1 MPGKWQAPSQFRS
14 STTLLLRLL
23 TMTVS
28 SLWKVLDRANCGKLV
43 GVQDLTCS
51 TAGGAAGN
59 RRGDSRR
66 LALAVDLSIWI
77 CEGLASVALS
87 EHHTNPALHL
97 VFSRTVKLLS
107 MGIKLVGVVEG
118 KRRVRGAGC
127 AENNNQAQEHDKFR
141 QRRSGTAF
149 WKACNDCQQLLR
161 LLGVPVVRA
170 KAEGEALCALLNQ
183 RGIVDGVIS
192 NDGDCLLFGA
202 KTVYAKFSIE
212 NLANARV
219 VRYDL
224 EDLRAVIEASDDSD
238 LTQEEIGT
246 ISLSRDDL
254 IAFALLTGSDLAGSG
269 IHKVGHKKAIRFIRK
284 CQLDYPLSKESAAM
298 EELRSWART
307 AAVAQPN
314 DESRPGS
321 PAKTKCCS
329 QCSHPGT
336 KGCHKKHGCEVCGT
350 GPGEPCHQLTSDDKF
365 RKSLRSKALQVQP
378 PFEPSFVCSAYMN
391 PNDNQLPLQLAKTT
405 AESLRMAHPSLREI
419 LNWEV
424 IVKGQSLEASREHV
438 KQSVVRLMSRNELL
452 YYQAS
457 DRPSQTSDPR
467 QALSREH
474 PIPQKITKLIV
485 QNSIPCYQVSWVVKA
500 TLTDDSGNG
509 IDGYEYST
517 IEPRHLFDDRYPQ
530 LVGAFQAV
538 EKERQKQGNA
548 EQQKRA
554 KFLEEVLGMGF
565 AERGE
570 PRDPNETES
579 PRRNKKLEKEKKKR
593 RDFFDQ
599 KAREGD
605 AGKHRNGEKSKPRRR
620 RGGGGG
626 DDVACL
632 LHATGIARSPIA
644 KPEKSSPSGMEI
656 FVETKQADACANTV
670 GTPSRGVTKEPG
682 KGVYC
687 QMGGYVIEI
696 TPLKATLPV
705 GISPPRYT
713 LRRDS
718 N

>member
-1 MPGKWQAPSQFRS
+1 
-14 STTLLLRLL
+14 
-23 TMTVS
+23 MTVS

-51 TAGGAAGN
+51 STSNAVAGN
-59 RRGDSRR
+59 RRCSSRR

-87 EHHTNPALHL
+87 EHHANPALHI
-97 VFSRTVKLLS
+97 VFSRTIKLLS
-107 MGIKLVGVVEG
+107 MGVKLVGVVEG
-118 KRRVRGAGC
+118 KRRVRGAGSD
-127 AENNNQAQEHDKFR
+127 ENNNQGQDLDKFR

-212 NLANARV
+212 NLENSRV
-219 VRYDL
+219 VRYDK
-224 EDLRAVIEASDDSD
+224 EELRAVIEASDDLDVS
-238 LTQEEIGT
+238 QEEVGT

-269 IHKVGHKKAIRFIRK
+269 LHKVGHKKAIRLIRK
-284 CQLDYPLSKESAAM
+284 CQLDYPLSRESAAM
-298 EELRSWART
+298 DELRSWART
-307 AAVAQPN
+307 AAVNHPI
-314 DESRPGS
+314 DEPIAGS
-321 PAKTKCCS
+321 PTKTKCCS
-329 QCSHPGT
+329 RCSHPGS

-365 RKSLRSKALQVQP
+365 RKSLRSKALQVRP
-378 PFEPSFVCSAYMN
+378 PFEPSFVFNAYMA

-405 AESLRMAHPSLREI
+405 AESLCMAHPSLRDI
-419 LNWEV
+419 LGWKV
-424 IVKGQSLEASREHV
+424 IVKGQSLEASREHI

-452 YYQAS
+452 YHKAS
-457 DRPSQTSDPR
+457 DRPSQVSDPR
-467 QALSREH
+467 QALSREC

-485 QNSIPCYQVSWVVKA
+485 QHSIPCYQVSWVVKA

-530 LVGAFQAV
+530 LVEAFQVA
-538 EKERQKQGNA
+538 EKERQKQGDA
-548 EQQKRA
+548 EQQRRA
-554 KFLEEVLGMGF
+554 KFLEEVLGLGAM
-565 AERGE
+565 EDRE
-570 PRDPNETES
+570 QRDPKENES
-579 PRRNKKLEKEKKKR
+579 PHRNKKLEKKMKKR
-593 RDFFDQ
+593 RDLFDQ
-599 KAREGD
+599 KMREG
-605 AGKHRNGEKSKPRRR
+605 AAEGGRNGEKPKPRRR
-620 RGGGGG
+620 RGGVG

-632 LHATGIARSPIA
+632 LHATGIARSPIE
-644 KPEKSSPSGMEI
+644 KPGKSSPTGMEI
-656 FVETKQADACANTV
+656 FIDKKKADVCTNTL
-670 GTPSRGVTKEPG
+670 GTPGRGVATEPG
-682 KGVYC
+682 QGLYC

-696 TPLKATLPV
+696 TPLKASLPV
-705 GISPPRYT
+705 GMSPPRYR

-718 N
+718 